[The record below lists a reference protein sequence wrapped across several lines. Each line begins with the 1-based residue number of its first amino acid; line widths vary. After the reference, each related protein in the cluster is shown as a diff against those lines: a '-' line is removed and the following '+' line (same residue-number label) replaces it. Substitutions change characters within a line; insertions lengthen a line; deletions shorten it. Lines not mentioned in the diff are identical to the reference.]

1 MKATAIACSNQ
12 GLIKYWGKSDEK
24 LNLPSNNSIG
34 VCLDKLTTKTTVEFS
49 PKYKED
55 IIVIDDKQVDD
66 PRVKKHLDVIRKLAG
81 ESYKAKVVSINNF
94 PVATGL
100 GASASGFAAL
110 TLAASLA
117 LNLKLTSV
125 ELSKLARLGS
135 GSACRS
141 IVGGFAEWLKGSS
154 HDDSY
159 AIQIAPPEAVDMRT
173 LVVLV
178 ESQQKEIGST
188 EGMRITASSSPFYNR
203 RLEYL
208 PNMLIKMRKAIENN
222 DPVEVGR
229 LAEIDTLNMHA
240 CMLTSDPPL
249 LYWSGSTIEVIHK
262 VRNLRKRGIQAFFS
276 IDAGSNVFVN
286 TTPTYEEIVIKE
298 LQAMNVVKRVI
309 PCRPGGATYQDHEHL
324 F

>member
-1 MKATAIACSNQ
+1 MKSTATACSNQ
-12 GLIKYWGKSDEK
+12 ALIKYWGKSDEELK
-24 LNLPSNNSIG
+24 LPSNNSIA

-49 PKYKED
+49 TKYKED
-55 IIVIDDKQVDD
+55 IIVIDGKRVDD
-66 PRVKKHLDVIRKLAG
+66 PRVKKHLDVIRKLAD
-81 ESYKAKVVSINNF
+81 ESYKAKVMSINNF
-94 PVATGL
+94 PAAAGL
-100 GASASGFAAL
+100 ASSASGFAAL

-141 IVGGFAEWLKGSS
+141 IVGGFAEWLKGSC
-154 HDDSY
+154 HEDSY

-208 PNMLIKMRKAIENN
+208 PNMLSKMRKAIENK

-249 LYWSGSTIEVIHK
+249 LYWSSSTIEVIHK
-262 VRNLRKRGIQAFFS
+262 VKRLRERGIPAFFS

-286 TTPTYEEIVIKE
+286 TSPTYEEIVTKE
-298 LQAMNVVKRVI
+298 LQAMSVVKRVI
-309 PCRPGGATYQDHEHL
+309 PCRPGGATHQDREHL